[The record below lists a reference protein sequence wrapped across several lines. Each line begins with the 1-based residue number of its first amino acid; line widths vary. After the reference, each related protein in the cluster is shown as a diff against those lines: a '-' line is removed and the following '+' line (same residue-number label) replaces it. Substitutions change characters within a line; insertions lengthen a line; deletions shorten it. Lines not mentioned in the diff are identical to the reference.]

1 MQSPTSQTHDL
12 WTLVATLCRISQP
25 KKIVDPKAQTAKIQQ
40 MWSSTIYVSEV
51 VNKLKNDSTARRAG
65 CQPQA
70 NPRDHSQPMKLKG
83 K

>member
-1 MQSPTSQTHDL
+1 LQQFVAFPNQKKMQ
-12 WTLVATLCRISQP
+12 
-25 KKIVDPKAQTAKIQQ
+25 DPKAQTAKIQQ
-40 MWSSTIYVSEV
+40 IWGSTIYVSEV
-51 VNKLKNDSTARRAG
+51 VNKNNNDSTARRAG